1 MVQWG
6 QRGKVSDRGR
16 RPGLDGVKEEELSS
30 STGGG
35 LYVRSLV
42 IPPDEVKIRVGDG
55 LVGASSLLLLTD
67 LSPSSS
73 ISSFPPVK
81 GVTFSLIGWSG
92 RVVLGAEVLL
102 IWVIDRDLGG
112 AG

>member
-1 MVQWG
+1 M
-6 QRGKVSDRGR
+6 
-16 RPGLDGVKEEELSS
+16 

-42 IPPDEVKIRVGDG
+42 IPPDEVKMRVGEG
-55 LVGASSLLLLTD
+55 LVGISSLLLLTD

-73 ISSFPPVK
+73 ISSLPVK
-81 GVTFSLIGWSG
+81 GVTFSLIGWSSS

>member
-42 IPPDEVKIRVGDG
+42 IPPDEVKMRVGDG
-55 LVGASSLLLLTD
+55 LVGISSLLLLTN

-73 ISSFPPVK
+73 ISSLPVK
-81 GVTFSLIGWSG
+81 GVTFSLIGCSG